1 MRALIGMVIGA
12 AVGWFI
18 GYAIVVSRFDDAPEL
33 AQVVGYS
40 LAPTAPD
47 TILATFLGALVG
59 LVAGLLC
66 RRPSGDLKEQA
77 PRGLSREEKPRLP
90 EAMDMRKLGAAAK
103 GETPGKYD
111 ARRREEEAQRRE
123 EEARRGEEAEEH
135 RRFQEA
141 KRRSLGAFSGD

>member
-12 AVGWFI
+12 TVGWFI
-18 GYAIVVSRFDDAPEL
+18 GYAVVVSRFDDAPEL

-47 TILATFLGALVG
+47 TILATFLGALLG

-77 PRGLSREEKPRLP
+77 PRGLSREGKPRTP
-90 EAMDMRKLGAAAK
+90 EAMDMRKLGAVAK
-103 GETPGKYD
+103 GETPGEYD
-111 ARRREEEAQRRE
+111 ARRREEVAQRR
-123 EEARRGEEAEEH
+123 EEAEEH

-141 KRRSLGAFSGD
+141 KRRGLGAFSGD

>member
-18 GYAIVVSRFDDAPEL
+18 GYAVVVSRFDDAHEL

-47 TILATFLGALVG
+47 TILATFLGALLG

-66 RRPSGDLKEQA
+66 RRPGGDLKEQA
-77 PRGLSREEKPRLP
+77 PRGRT
-90 EAMDMRKLGAAAK
+90 MDMRKLGRDGK
-103 GETPGKYD
+103 GVSPEE
-111 ARRREEEAQRRE
+111 AERRRREAAADRRYREAMRRN
-123 EEARRGEEAEEH
+123 GYW
-135 RRFQEA
+135 
-141 KRRSLGAFSGD
+141 G

>member
-18 GYAIVVSRFDDAPEL
+18 GYAVVVSRFDDAPEL

-47 TILATFLGALVG
+47 TILVTFLGALLG

-77 PRGLSREEKPRLP
+77 PRGLSREGKPRTP

-103 GETPGKYD
+103 GEAPGEYD
-111 ARRREEEAQRRE
+111 ARHREEEDRR
-123 EEARRGEEAEEH
+123 REEAEEH

-141 KRRSLGAFSGD
+141 KRRSLGAFSGE